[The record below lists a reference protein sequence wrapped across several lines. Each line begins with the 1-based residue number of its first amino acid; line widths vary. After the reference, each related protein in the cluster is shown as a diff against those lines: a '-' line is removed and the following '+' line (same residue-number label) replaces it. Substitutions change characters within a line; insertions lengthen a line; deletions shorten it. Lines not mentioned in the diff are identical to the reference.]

1 MSFVMCR
8 QCGRIASNLINTLPS
23 RAGIIATRQFLP
35 SVIFLQWFC
44 HFRFVDSFAS
54 KVLLQKKIMNLTQI
68 FRRIAQR
75 IIPRQFGLLAGIFC
89 IIGLFSALQL
99 SSSFLL
105 TASLREAQRNE
116 QHNQLA
122 YQQQGKLDQARVSLL
137 AASDLLNR
145 SGVYFMQ
152 DKETGSDGSWHSL
165 MDEAQK
171 ALDASQQAWKAW
183 LALNPPKDEAL
194 VNSYQLF
201 YGAIKEQAEGL
212 IKTNSIDAFFAVPAQ
227 AFQTDFNDNYARFQQ
242 ISEKQA
248 TEGRQSLMERLS
260 GLQTLF
266 LFAPLVLLAIV
277 IVVWF
282 GMAKWVITPLRR
294 LIGHINQLAAGD
306 LSASSPDVTR
316 FNREIGQLSDS
327 IFTMQQ
333 GLQQL
338 VTQVSEAT
346 TSMVENI
353 GSLAQGNQKLYQ
365 QSARQ
370 AKELEEV
377 TAHIASLETHVEGNT
392 GYAKLASSRADE
404 AREAAAGGDQMMSTV
419 NASMQAI
426 VERSSEMRG
435 IVSMI
440 DNVAFQTN
448 ILALNAAIEAA
459 HAGNQGRGFAVVA
472 REVGLLARKSSHS
485 TQTIQELIN
494 HSLQG
499 IEDGSKAVTR
509 LEDNLQQV
517 TGLVGNL
524 SSLLNDISVATMSQG
539 ESIHLMT
546 RQLQALNQVSRQTD
560 VLVSGASQASD
571 RLHQESDILLQAVS
585 RFRLPA

>member
-1 MSFVMCR
+1 MCR

-227 AFQTDFNDNYARFQQ
+227 AFQTDFNDNYARFQE

-248 TEGRQSLMERLS
+248 TKGRQSLMERLS

-370 AKELEEV
+370 AKELEAV

>member
-1 MSFVMCR
+1 
-8 QCGRIASNLINTLPS
+8 
-23 RAGIIATRQFLP
+23 
-35 SVIFLQWFC
+35 
-44 HFRFVDSFAS
+44 
-54 KVLLQKKIMNLTQI
+54 MNLTQI
-68 FRRIAQR
+68 SRRIAQR
-75 IIPRQFGLLAGIFC
+75 LLPRQFGLLAGIFC

-105 TASLREAQRNE
+105 TASLKEAQRNE
-116 QHNQLA
+116 QRNQLA
-122 YQQQGKLDQARVSLL
+122 LQQQGSLDRARVSLL

-171 ALDASQQAWKAW
+171 ALDTSLQAWNAW
-183 LALNPPKDEAL
+183 LALAPPKDEAL

-201 YGAIKEQAEGL
+201 YGAIKEQAQGL
-212 IKTNSIDAFFAVPAQ
+212 IDAHSIDAFFAVPAQ
-227 AFQTDFNDNYARFQQ
+227 AFQSDFNENYARNRLL
-242 ISEKQA
+242 SEKQA
-248 TEGRQSLMERLS
+248 MQGREALMAQLS

-266 LFAPLVLLAIV
+266 LLAPVVLLAIA
-277 IVVWF
+277 IAVWF
-282 GMAKWVITPLRR
+282 GMVKWVIAPLRR
-294 LIGHINQLAAGD
+294 IITHINRLAAGD
-306 LSASSPDVTR
+306 LSGTPPDVTR
-316 FNREIGQLSDS
+316 GNREIGQLIHSVC
-327 IFTMQQ
+327 TLQE

-346 TSMVENI
+346 AAMVENI

-370 AKELEEV
+370 AKELEDV
-377 TAHIASLETHVEGNT
+377 TAHIAALETHVEGNT
-392 GYAKLASSRADE
+392 GYAKLASARADE
-404 AREAAAGGDQMMSTV
+404 ARQVAAGGDQMMSTV
-419 NASMQAI
+419 NASMQTI
-426 VERSSEMRG
+426 VDRSSEMRG
-435 IVSMI
+435 IVAMI
-440 DNVAFQTN
+440 DSVAFQTN

-485 TQTIQELIN
+485 TQTIQALIN

-517 TGLVGNL
+517 TGLVANL
-524 SSLLNDISVATMSQG
+524 SSLLNDISGATLSQG

-560 VLVSGASQASD
+560 RLVSEASEASA
-571 RLHQESDILLQAVS
+571 RLHQESGILLQAVS
-585 RFRLPA
+585 RFHLPA

>member
-1 MSFVMCR
+1 MCR

-23 RAGIIATRQFLP
+23 RAGIIAARQFLP

-44 HFRFVDSFAS
+44 HFRLVDSFAS

-370 AKELEEV
+370 AKELEAV

-524 SSLLNDISVATMSQG
+524 SSLLNDISVATLSQG

>member
-1 MSFVMCR
+1 MCR

-227 AFQTDFNDNYARFQQ
+227 AFQTDFNDNYARFQE

-365 QSARQ
+365 HSARQ
-370 AKELEEV
+370 AKELEAV

-571 RLHQESDILLQAVS
+571 RLHQESDVLLQAVS

>member
-1 MSFVMCR
+1 MRSV
-8 QCGRIASNLINTLPS
+8 L
-23 RAGIIATRQFLP
+23 FLV
-35 SVIFLQWFC
+35 SLDCW
-44 HFRFVDSFAS
+44 
-54 KVLLQKKIMNLTQI
+54 
-68 FRRIAQR
+68 
-75 IIPRQFGLLAGIFC
+75 AGIFC

-171 ALDASQQAWKAW
+171 ALDASRQAWKAW

-227 AFQTDFNDNYARFQQ
+227 AFQTDFNDNYARYQQ

-306 LSASSPDVTR
+306 LSASPPGVTC
-316 FNREIGQLSDS
+316 FNREIGQLGDS

-333 GLQQL
+333 G
-338 VTQVSEAT
+338 
-346 TSMVENI
+346 I
-353 GSLAQGNQKLYQ
+353 
-365 QSARQ
+365 
-370 AKELEEV
+370 
-377 TAHIASLETHVEGNT
+377 TAVG
-392 GYAKLASSRADE
+392 
-404 AREAAAGGDQMMSTV
+404 
-419 NASMQAI
+419 
-426 VERSSEMRG
+426 
-435 IVSMI
+435 
-440 DNVAFQTN
+440 
-448 ILALNAAIEAA
+448 
-459 HAGNQGRGFAVVA
+459 HAG
-472 REVGLLARKSSHS
+472 E
-485 TQTIQELIN
+485 
-494 HSLQG
+494 
-499 IEDGSKAVTR
+499 
-509 LEDNLQQV
+509 
-517 TGLVGNL
+517 
-524 SSLLNDISVATMSQG
+524 
-539 ESIHLMT
+539 
-546 RQLQALNQVSRQTD
+546 
-560 VLVSGASQASD
+560 
-571 RLHQESDILLQAVS
+571 
-585 RFRLPA
+585 

>member
-1 MSFVMCR
+1 
-8 QCGRIASNLINTLPS
+8 
-23 RAGIIATRQFLP
+23 
-35 SVIFLQWFC
+35 
-44 HFRFVDSFAS
+44 
-54 KVLLQKKIMNLTQI
+54 MNLTQI

-75 IIPRQFGLLAGIFC
+75 LIPRQFGLLAGIFC

-99 SSSFLL
+99 SSSVLL

-122 YQQQGKLDQARVSLL
+122 YQQQGKLDLARVSLL

-171 ALDASQQAWKAW
+171 ALAVSQQAWNAW
-183 LALNPPKDEAL
+183 LALNPPKDDAL

-212 IKTNSIDAFFAVPAQ
+212 VKTNSIDAFFAVPAQ

-242 ISEKQA
+242 MSEQQA
-248 TEGRQSLMERLS
+248 MQGRQSLMEQLS

-266 LFAPLVLLAIV
+266 LFAPLVLLAIAV
-277 IVVWF
+277 AVWF
-282 GMAKWVITPLRR
+282 GMAKWVITPLRK
-294 LIGHINQLAAGD
+294 LIAHIDQLAAGD
-306 LSASSPDVTR
+306 LSGHPPGVMR
-316 FNREIGQLSDS
+316 FNREMGQLSDS
-327 IFTMQQ
+327 VMTMQQ

-338 VTQVSEAT
+338 VTQVSDAT
-346 TSMVENI
+346 TSMVDNI

-370 AKELEEV
+370 AKELDDV
-377 TAHIASLETHVEGNT
+377 TAHIAALETHVEGNT

-404 AREAAAGGDQMMSTV
+404 ARQAAAGGDMMMSTV

-426 VERSSEMRG
+426 VDRSSEMRG
-435 IVSMI
+435 IVAMI
-440 DNVAFQTN
+440 DSVAFQTN

-524 SSLLNDISVATMSQG
+524 SSLLNDISAATLSQG
-539 ESIHLMT
+539 ESIHQMT

-560 VLVSGASQASD
+560 ALVSGASQASD
-571 RLHQESDILLQAVS
+571 RLHLESDLLLQAVS